1 MTAQCC
7 CSLIN
12 TIRKYCAVLY
22 TGKNMSL
29 ISKINELKKEKNA
42 IILTHCYQNVEIDEV
57 SDFVGDSLYLSK
69 MAATTNAD
77 IILFAGVYFMA
88 QSAKLLSPEKKVL
101 LPEINSGCMM
111 ADMINVENLK
121 SFKEKHPNIPV
132 VCYINSTA
140 EVKALCDVCCT
151 SSNAV
156 DVVKKLNAPKV
167 LFVPDN
173 YLGKYVQEQLP
184 NIEIITFNGYCPI
197 HQRIR
202 VEEIE
207 NARKNYPN
215 AIICTHP
222 ECNQEVAKR
231 SDFIGSTKEIM
242 EYVVKSDKKQF
253 VIATEKGVVD
263 RLNRDS
269 RKFNWNKEFIL
280 IDENIICPDMKKN
293 TLEGIYNTLLNE
305 TNEIKIEPDIAK
317 KAVQCIDKMFEI
329 TK

>member
-1 MTAQCC
+1 MD
-7 CSLIN
+7 LIE
-12 TIRKYCAVLY
+12 
-22 TGKNMSL
+22 
-29 ISKINELKKEKNA
+29 KINKLKKEKNA

-57 SDFVGDSLYLSK
+57 SDFVGDSLYLSE
-69 MAATTNAD
+69 MAAKTNAD

-88 QSAKLLSPEKKVL
+88 QSAKLLSPNKKVL
-101 LPEINSGCMM
+101 LPEISSGCMM
-111 ADMINVENLK
+111 ADMINVESLK
-121 SFKEKHPNIPV
+121 SFKAKHPNMPV

-151 SSNAV
+151 SSNAIEV
-156 DVVKKLNAPKV
+156 IKKLNSLKV

-173 YLGKYVQEQLP
+173 YLGKYVQNKLP
-184 NIEIITFNGYCPI
+184 NVEIITFNGYCPI

-215 AIICTHP
+215 ALILTHP

-263 RLNRDS
+263 RLSRDS
-269 RKFNWNKEFIL
+269 KKYNWNKEFIL

-305 TNEIKIEPDIAK
+305 TNEIQIDSQTAQ

-329 TK
+329 TAK

>member
-1 MTAQCC
+1 MDLN
-7 CSLIN
+7 LIN
-12 TIRKYCAVLY
+12 
-22 TGKNMSL
+22 
-29 ISKINELKKEKNA
+29 KIKELKKEKNA

-69 MAATTNAD
+69 MAAQTDAD

-88 QSAKLLSPEKKVL
+88 QSAKLLSPNKKVL

-121 SFKEKHPNIPV
+121 SFKAKYPNIPV

-151 SSNAV
+151 SSNAI
-156 DVVKKLNAPKV
+156 DVVKNLKSDKI

-173 YLGKYVQEQLP
+173 FLGKYVQQQLP
-184 NIEIITFNGYCPI
+184 NVEIITFNGFCPI

-202 VEEIE
+202 IEEIE
-207 NARKNYPN
+207 QARKDYPN
-215 AIICTHP
+215 ALILTHP

-269 RKFNWNKEFIL
+269 KKVDWGKEFIL

-305 TNEIKIEPDIAK
+305 TNQIEINSDVAK